1 MVLALCS
8 RVGLIHA
15 QDQIGEPVPIYP
27 EAELIHFIEQ
37 RTPLETVNGDG
48 AQLVED
54 IVNQLDCR
62 HRITLTDDNDN
73 ARVVL
78 TPRKKDK
85 KFRIIRSFITNE

>member
-1 MVLALCS
+1 MCL
-8 RVGLIHA
+8 
-15 QDQIGEPVPIYP
+15 QE
-27 EAELIHFIEQ
+27 
-37 RTPLETVNGDG
+37 VNK
-48 AQLVED
+48 QLVED

-85 KFRIIRSFITNE
+85 KFRIIRSFVTNE